1 MRCES
6 LDLRVSCPQFI
17 SIQHGGLGELRII
30 PTNIPCP
37 GASACRI
44 FREEKR
50 RTSIQERAE
59 IHDGQD
65 RQYPLVNLTPQPSLL
80 FRCKRWW
87 CDIRPM
93 RSGTFDGFDVALFR
107 TRASLQKF
115 LSRKH
120 AFKMR
125 AERQGID
132 TISLSAT
139 WHICRLILV
148 SPDSRLRGE
157 PAPSISPAI
166 F

>member
-80 FRCKRWW
+80 FRRKRWR
-87 CDIRPM
+87 CLM
-93 RSGTFDGFDVALFR
+93 RSGTFDGFDVALFH
-107 TRASLQKF
+107 TRNSLQIF

-120 AFKMR
+120 VVKMR

-132 TISLSAT
+132 TTPLSVT
-139 WHICRLILV
+139 WHICRVILA
-148 SPDSRLRGE
+148 SPDSRSRGE
-157 PAPSISPAI
+157 PAPSIGPAI